1 MSMNWKRV
9 KKERQRIADE
19 HIVHM
24 YNLALAAMDVHPERS
39 SRYITLIRAISKKHK
54 VTLSRPMKRGIC
66 TACNM
71 PLVPGKN
78 ASVRTRNA
86 MLITTCHHCGAV
98 KRYPFR
104 RERALRRSP
113 CTGGFELKALGGLVQ
128 VTVTVSGGKIRSL
141 SISGDYFLHPDS
153 AMHDLE
159 RALRFVPL
167 PCVGETVSEFFAS
180 TTVDM
185 PGVAPSDITS
195 VIQGAM
201 RVAMASKE

>member
-1 MSMNWKRV
+1 MCMNWKRV
-9 KKERQRIADE
+9 KKERQRVADE

-24 YNLALAAMDVHPERS
+24 YTLALAAMDTHPDRS

-54 VTLSRPMKRGIC
+54 VTLSRPMKQGIC

-86 MLITTCHHCGAV
+86 TVVITCQHCGAV

-104 RERALRRSP
+104 RERALRRSTREG
-113 CTGGFELKALGGLVQ
+113 CCEIKAQGGLLQ
-128 VTVTVSGGKIRSL
+128 ATVTVSGGKIRSL
-141 SISGDYFLHPDS
+141 SVSGDYFLHPDT

-159 RALRFVPL
+159 DVLRFVPVS
-167 PCVGETVSEFFAS
+167 CVADRVSEFFAATS
-180 TTVDM
+180 VDM
-185 PGVAPSDITS
+185 PGVTIGDITS
-195 VIQGAM
+195 VIQGAITA
-201 RVAMASKE
+201 AMGKKE